1 MRIERNELIK
11 LFTRKSVLLAIAV
24 IILLN
29 AGLIIN
35 NIYGETDRIFDIPA
49 KAYKQ
54 VYADISG
61 KSNDEALSFINQKLE
76 NCHTNATTNRKLL
89 YTGNEE
95 TERIL
100 LTESADSIQQCK
112 SYDKYLES
120 IDLNAEMSGKIIA
133 FSNSDEFSYRNIAKT
148 KLDFVHLK
156 GIKLSQGPSKG
167 ITSSTEFIGTDILG
181 ILLIIFIVTTLLT
194 RERELS
200 QLQLV
205 KSTYKGRLRLALSKL
220 FVIFVSCFAVEAL
233 LYATNILISNSSYG
247 FGDLSRPI
255 QSVTGYLSCN
265 LKLSVFEYLVVF
277 LLSKLLIYFVIASF
291 VYMIAVVS
299 RNALKLYIIVGCV
312 LGLSAI
318 CYYSIEPTSWLSLL
332 KYINIIGFL
341 NTFQIYNKYLNLNV
355 FSHPVFYVVVFIIVS
370 IVMLLIFSY
379 LAVVIFSEQKEISN
393 SSNKISLRFKFLKSY
408 KTTKILPHECYKT
421 FISGKVLLILI
432 LFGLTI
438 FFTYKPIQ
446 QDFQTSDGYYKAYMQ
461 ILEGPV
467 TQEKLDYIRQ
477 ERERFNKIHED
488 MNKSFSE
495 ASDNRDSQEL
505 SNMYENLL
513 RPENSFINVE
523 NHTKYLQE
531 KKGNYLFDDGYK
543 LLTGDECAHNKDVK
557 LAIIALLMTIC
568 CVTYIYSV
576 EYQNKANVLLR
587 CSYNG
592 RLKTFVSKFFI
603 ALIVVT
609 IIYFLTY
616 APYFYNVL
624 SKYGTSSIIAPACS
638 MEHLNRIPGS
648 ISILEY
654 LIAISVMR
662 FLGMIISIF
671 LIFVISIKAKSY
683 ISSILINTAVL
694 IIPLLIYFAGVSV
707 FKYVLLNPLLLGNIF

>member
-11 LFTRKSVLLAIAV
+11 LFTRKSVLLAIAIIV
-24 IILLN
+24 ILN

-35 NIYGETDRIFDIPA
+35 NIYGKTDRIFDIPA

-61 KSNDEALSFINQKLE
+61 MSNDEALSFINKKLE
-76 NCHTNATTNRKLL
+76 NCHSNATTNHKLL
-89 YTGNEE
+89 YTENEE
-95 TERIL
+95 TERLL
-100 LTESADSIQQCK
+100 LTESINSIEQCK

-120 IDLNAEMSGKIIA
+120 INLNAEMSGKIIA
-133 FSNSDEFSYRNIAKT
+133 FSGSDEFSYRNIAKT
-148 KLDFVHLK
+148 KIDFSHLK
-156 GIKLSQGPSKG
+156 GIKPSQGPSKG
-167 ITSSTEFIGTDILG
+167 ITTATEFIGTDILG

-205 KSTYKGRLRLALSKL
+205 KSTYKGRLNLALSKL
-220 FVIFVSCFAVEAL
+220 FVIFVSCFVVEAL
-233 LYATNILISNSSYG
+233 LYATNILLSNLSYG
-247 FGDLSRPI
+247 FGDLTRPI

-291 VYMIAVVS
+291 IYMIAVVS
-299 RNALKLYIIVGCV
+299 RNALRLYIIVGGV

-318 CYYSIEPTSWLSLL
+318 CYYSIEPASWLTLL
-332 KYINIIGFL
+332 KYIKIIGFL
-341 NTFQIYNKYLNLNV
+341 NTFQIYNRYLNLNI
-355 FSHPVFYVVVFIIVS
+355 FSYPISYVLIFIIVS

-379 LAVVIFSEQKEISN
+379 LAIVIFSEQKEISN
-393 SSNKISLRFKFLKSY
+393 SSNKISLRFKFFKTY
-408 KTTKILPHECYKT
+408 RTTKIFPHECYKA

-432 LFGLTI
+432 LFGLTV
-438 FFTYKPIQ
+438 FYTYKPIQ
-446 QDFQTSDGYYKAYMQ
+446 QDFQTSDGYYKAYMK

-467 TQEKLDYIRQ
+467 NQEKLDYIRQ
-477 ERERFNKIHED
+477 ERERFNKIRED

-495 ASDNRDSQEL
+495 ASNSRDTKLL
-505 SNMYENLL
+505 SSMYENLL
-513 RPENSFINVE
+513 QPESSFINVE

-543 LLTGDECAHNKDVK
+543 LLTGDECAHNEDVK

-568 CVTYIYSV
+568 CVTSIYSV
-576 EYQNKANVLLR
+576 EYQNKSSVLLR

-609 IIYFLTY
+609 LIYVLTY

-624 SKYGTSSIIAPACS
+624 SKYGTSSINAPACS
-638 MEHLNRIPGS
+638 MENLSQIPRS
-648 ISILEY
+648 MNILEY
-654 LIAISVMR
+654 LISISVMR
-662 FLGMIISIF
+662 YLGMIISIF
-671 LIFVISIKAKSY
+671 LIFFISIKAKSY
-683 ISSILINTAVL
+683 ISSILINTALL

-707 FKYVLLNPLLLGNIF
+707 FKYVLLNPFILGNIS